1 MIKVIASD
9 LDGTL
14 LNEEHRISERTIKAV
29 KRAQEEGICFI
40 AATGRGYKEAELVLG
55 PAGIRCGKIVTSGSE
70 VRDASDKIIKTI
82 AMEKEAAAKILEISE
97 KAGIA
102 AYIFTDE
109 LDGVIGTEKEVEDF
123 LVAQIQTFHLNGTK
137 EEILKTAVFEE
148 YKKSTNVIPD
158 KEKILK
164 SNCSIYK
171 IFLFSTN
178 LEIIE
183 NIKKEVERIPDI
195 ASAASSLDNVEITS
209 VQAQKGPVL
218 KWYIESMGYLM
229 DEVMVLGDSL
239 NDYSMLSMD
248 FGACV
253 AMENAVESLKDIA
266 PYRAPS
272 NKEDG
277 AAYAIEKVL
286 EGKLEELRADKIV

>member
-14 LNEEHRISERTIKAV
+14 LNEEHRISERTIKTV

-218 KWYIESMGYLM
+218 KWYIESMGYRM

-266 PYRAPS
+266 SYRAPS